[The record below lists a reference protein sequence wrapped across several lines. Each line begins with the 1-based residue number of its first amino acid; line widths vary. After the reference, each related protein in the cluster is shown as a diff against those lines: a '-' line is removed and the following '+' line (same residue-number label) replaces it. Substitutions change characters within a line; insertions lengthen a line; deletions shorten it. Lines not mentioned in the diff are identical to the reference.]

1 MNGKLKINCS
11 DIYPFKTKF
20 HSLSSIFKIK
30 PLSKKIF
37 LRLLILPKYL
47 IFIFALFLSN
57 SLTLKSLTKFIFS
70 IFFIIWAIFFT
81 SLVIISSD
89 NISDEILS
97 TYKTKEC
104 LIIDNYNND
113 ISEKILYSIINQAY
127 QDNKYLII
135 SSTISIKKFKIKL
148 LDLKS
153 RFSSFIDIGIE
164 LPTDDLIRVILTKNF
179 SDKQIQ
185 VSQKNIEYILKNIER
200 SYEKINTFSN
210 SIDSLSL
217 TKAQPIKLNLI
228 KKVLNEIRVQ

>member
-1 MNGKLKINCS
+1 MSEQLIFNF
-11 DIYPFKTKF
+11 PFKKNYLKQDF
-20 HSLSSIFKIK
+20 YVSKNNFNAYKLIESWPKWPSRLINIFGPPGCGKTH
-30 PLSKKIF
+30 
-37 LRLLILPKYL
+37 LLNI
-47 IFIFALFLSN
+47 
-57 SLTLKSLTKFIFS
+57 LKSKIQS
-70 IFFIIWAIFFT
+70 
-81 SLVIISSD
+81 VIISSD
-89 NISDEILS
+89 NVSDEILN

-127 QDNKYLII
+127 LDNKYLII
-135 SSTISIKKFKIKL
+135 SSTISIKKFEIKL

>member
-1 MNGKLKINCS
+1 MSEQLIFNF
-11 DIYPFKTKF
+11 PFKKNYLKKDF
-20 HSLSSIFKIK
+20 YVSKNNFNAYKLIESWPKWPSRLINIFGPSGCGKTHLVNI
-30 PLSKKIF
+30 
-37 LRLLILPKYL
+37 
-47 IFIFALFLSN
+47 
-57 SLTLKSLTKFIFS
+57 LKSKIQS
-70 IFFIIWAIFFT
+70 
-81 SLVIISSD
+81 VIISSD
-89 NISDEILS
+89 NVSDEILN

-113 ISEKILYSIINQAY
+113 VSEKILYSIINQAY

-135 SSTISIKKFKIKL
+135 SSTISIKMFEIKL

>member
-1 MNGKLKINCS
+1 MSEQLIFNF
-11 DIYPFKTKF
+11 PFKKNYLKQDF
-20 HSLSSIFKIK
+20 YVSKNNFNAYKLIESWPKWPSRLINIFGPPGCGKTH
-30 PLSKKIF
+30 
-37 LRLLILPKYL
+37 LLNI
-47 IFIFALFLSN
+47 
-57 SLTLKSLTKFIFS
+57 LKSKIQS
-70 IFFIIWAIFFT
+70 
-81 SLVIISSD
+81 VIISSD
-89 NISDEILS
+89 NVSDEILN

-113 ISEKILYSIINQAY
+113 INEKILYSIINQAY
-127 QDNKYLII
+127 LDNKYLII
-135 SSTISIKKFKIKL
+135 SSTISIKKFEIKL

>member
-1 MNGKLKINCS
+1 MSEQLIFNF
-11 DIYPFKTKF
+11 PFKKNYLKQDF
-20 HSLSSIFKIK
+20 YVSKNNFNAYKLIESWPKWPSRLINIFGPSGCGKTHLVNI
-30 PLSKKIF
+30 
-37 LRLLILPKYL
+37 
-47 IFIFALFLSN
+47 
-57 SLTLKSLTKFIFS
+57 LKSKIQS
-70 IFFIIWAIFFT
+70 II
-81 SLVIISSD
+81 VSSD
-89 NISDEILS
+89 SVSREILN

-104 LIIDNYNND
+104 LIIDNYNNN

-135 SSTISIKKFKIKL
+135 SSTISIKKFETEL

-200 SYEKINTFSN
+200 TYEKINTFSN

-228 KKVLNEIRVQ
+228 KKVLDEIRLQ

>member
-1 MNGKLKINCS
+1 MSEQLIFNF
-11 DIYPFKTKF
+11 PFKKNYLKQDF
-20 HSLSSIFKIK
+20 YVSKNNFNAYKLIESWPKWPSRLINIFGPSGCGKTHLVNI
-30 PLSKKIF
+30 
-37 LRLLILPKYL
+37 
-47 IFIFALFLSN
+47 
-57 SLTLKSLTKFIFS
+57 LKSKIHS
-70 IFFIIWAIFFT
+70 
-81 SLVIISSD
+81 VIISSD
-89 NISDEILS
+89 NVSDEILN

-135 SSTISIKKFKIKL
+135 SSNISIKKFEIKL

-153 RFSSFIDIGIE
+153 RLSSFIDIGIE

>member
-1 MNGKLKINCS
+1 MSEQLIFNF
-11 DIYPFKTKF
+11 PFKKNYLKQDF
-20 HSLSSIFKIK
+20 YVSKNNFNAYKLIESWPKWPSRLINIFGPSGCGKTHLVNI
-30 PLSKKIF
+30 
-37 LRLLILPKYL
+37 
-47 IFIFALFLSN
+47 
-57 SLTLKSLTKFIFS
+57 LKSKIHS
-70 IFFIIWAIFFT
+70 
-81 SLVIISSD
+81 VIISSD
-89 NISDEILS
+89 NVSDEILS

-113 ISEKILYSIINQAY
+113 ISEKKLYSIINQAY

-135 SSTISIKKFKIKL
+135 SSTISIKMFEIKL

>member
-1 MNGKLKINCS
+1 MPEQLIFNF
-11 DIYPFKTKF
+11 PFKKNYLKQDF
-20 HSLSSIFKIK
+20 YVSKNNFNAYKLIESWPKWPSRLINIFGPSGCGKTHLVNI
-30 PLSKKIF
+30 
-37 LRLLILPKYL
+37 
-47 IFIFALFLSN
+47 
-57 SLTLKSLTKFIFS
+57 LKSKIQS
-70 IFFIIWAIFFT
+70 II
-81 SLVIISSD
+81 VSSD
-89 NISDEILS
+89 SVSREILN

-135 SSTISIKKFKIKL
+135 SSTISIKKFEIKL

-153 RFSSFIDIGIE
+153 RFNSFIDIGIE

>member
-1 MNGKLKINCS
+1 MSEQLIFNF
-11 DIYPFKTKF
+11 PFKKNYLKQDF
-20 HSLSSIFKIK
+20 YVSKNNFNAYKLIESWPKWPSRLINIFGPSGCGKTHLVNI
-30 PLSKKIF
+30 
-37 LRLLILPKYL
+37 
-47 IFIFALFLSN
+47 
-57 SLTLKSLTKFIFS
+57 LKSKIQS
-70 IFFIIWAIFFT
+70 
-81 SLVIISSD
+81 VIISSD
-89 NISDEILS
+89 NVSDEILN

-104 LIIDNYNND
+104 LIIDNYNNN

-135 SSTISIKKFKIKL
+135 SSNISIKKFEIKL

-153 RFSSFIDIGIE
+153 RLSSFIDIGIE